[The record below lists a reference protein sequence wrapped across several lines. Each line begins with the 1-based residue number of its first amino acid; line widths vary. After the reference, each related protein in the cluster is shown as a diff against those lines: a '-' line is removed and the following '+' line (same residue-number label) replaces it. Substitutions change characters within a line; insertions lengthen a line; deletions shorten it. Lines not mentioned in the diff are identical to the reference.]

1 MRKSA
6 LILAALLFTAPS
18 ASAAFI
24 TDTFTG
30 VVIPSDNLGDIT
42 TNDFNNNFGG
52 GNLIG
57 APFAITMT
65 VDTSIVSPGTNFFT
79 SGTYYF
85 GPNAITG
92 SITINGQTVSIND
105 SSAAYKFDQ
114 GNGTIDSLYQT
125 FLWSYAYGGLQE
137 YAINVEVIT
146 NVPATADLT
155 TMLPSMS
162 LSAGDYSNVYA
173 TFLDQTQA
181 FTPLGVESLAL
192 EVDAVNQTA
201 AVPGPIVGAGVPGL
215 ILASGGLLGWWQL
228 SHVVFRQPL

>member
-1 MRKSA
+1 MSFTCLRSA
-6 LILAALLFTAPS
+6 SSPVEVQHFGDGAADPVLGAAILAV
-18 ASAAFI
+18 AAC
-24 TDTFTG
+24 
-30 VVIPSDNLGDIT
+30 
-42 TNDFNNNFGG
+42 
-52 GNLIG
+52 
-57 APFAITMT
+57 
-65 VDTSIVSPGTNFFT
+65 
-79 SGTYYF
+79 
-85 GPNAITG
+85 

-215 ILASGGLLGWWQL
+215 ILASGGLLGWWRRRKKI
-228 SHVVFRQPL
+228 V